1 MFFVAED
8 QLILETAVRVITA
21 FGCGVLIGFERQW
34 RARSAGL
41 RTNTLVSVGACLFV
55 LLSSL
60 TPGDAS
66 PSRVA
71 AQVVSGVGFLGAG
84 VIIKEGGSLRGIN
97 TAATL
102 WGSAAVGCLC
112 GGGMYIPAA
121 VGVVAIILGNA
132 LLRPVARRV
141 ERTVPENHTENQ
153 PVDYE
158 FTVVCTDPD
167 EAHVRA
173 LLVQSMLAEGFH
185 LQGAESE
192 DIDSTDRVQVQARG
206 TGLRGP

>member
-1 MFFVAED
+1 MSVVFYVAED
-8 QLILETAVRVITA
+8 YLILETAIRVLSA
-21 FGCGVLIGFERQW
+21 FGCGALIGFERQW

-41 RTNTLVSVGACLFV
+41 RTNTLVCLGACLFV
-55 LLSSL
+55 LMSSL

-84 VIIKEGGSLRGIN
+84 VIIKDGASLRGIN

-112 GGGMYIPAA
+112 GGGMYIPAVA
-121 VGVVAIILGNA
+121 GVLAIVIANA

-141 ERTVPENHTENQ
+141 ERNVPEDQTQNQ

-158 FTVVCTDPD
+158 FTVVCHDAD
-167 EAHVRA
+167 EAHIRA
-173 LLVQSMLAEGFH
+173 LVVQSMLAEGFH
-185 LQGAESE
+185 LQGC
-192 DIDSTDRVQVQARG
+192 IPKI
-206 TGLRGP
+206 LRGLTVWRCGRG